1 LLPPEPRGGPILHGA
16 RAHAYR
22 AYKNWKAAIDDLWGD
37 EYEAL
42 LVKQAAC
49 ARQSEA
55 AHHQRLLDEHTA
67 RARQQEAARQEAACA
82 AQRLLHK
89 RAALECQG
97 EAAPSPTRRSG
108 TADGGRPSHLL
119 VAPPPT
125 PLSIFAAVGVVFS
138 TNCTDF
144 WNLQKL
150 TRQIE
155 VESHTSQTPVGECSV
170 SVLSE
175 NRPINLRKYS
185 LIRRTNDFSMRK
197 SFWGAL
203 SSLFQAFASVSLF
216 RLIDSF
222 LA

>member
-1 LLPPEPRGGPILHGA
+1 MH
-16 RAHAYR
+16 
-22 AYKNWKAAIDDLWGD
+22 ID
-37 EYEAL
+37 E
-42 LVKQAAC
+42 
-49 ARQSEA
+49 S
-55 AHHQRLLDEHTA
+55 
-67 RARQQEAARQEAACA
+67 
-82 AQRLLHK
+82 
-89 RAALECQG
+89 
-97 EAAPSPTRRSG
+97 AAPGCECLATLLKGKVPVHDCRVLCCYSG
-108 TADGGRPSHLL
+108 TLSFWRSILSLQGFKILFQRRISSQ
-119 VAPPPT
+119 PT
-125 PLSIFAAVGVVFS
+125 AHKNRFLHAICVVFS
-138 TNCTDF
+138 TKAVCM
-144 WNLQKL
+144 QKL
-150 TRQIE
+150 TSQIE